1 MLELESREL
10 QLEHLK
16 NTLLTRVSDAESQMK
31 KLIRLRDEETIKAEK
46 ATTKLRIS
54 ISKLQQK
61 YEGEKQELH
70 EAKLSSELTQLRK
83 EHNQS
88 CSRITQLAH
97 ENNELSINATKYKG
111 VYQKACSRAEI
122 AAKQIGDLRKQ
133 LEQENFK
140 ELLTDSTH
148 KEFFDY
154 NPLFFSVKTTPAV
167 FHETIDMMLKGFPA
181 SLAQTQSEQSMR
193 TANERRIAAESA
205 LTAVRQR
212 TDAQSQRLNQLER
225 ELATEKARADEKS
238 NSHDAEVQ
246 KLRRRLL
253 AVQSEAVKWKRAWQ
267 SERTTREDQISHANQ
282 AIQSM
287 LDERAQLESDL
298 KQSREKATE
307 QLKTIDQLQRQA
319 ALEATNASSRLLVAL
334 STGEEGVTTAL
345 ELKRCIEEQLQPEL
359 ENTRQQCL
367 QAQTEAAEWRRKHER
382 LHLDLT
388 RCHNAAQQLELRLTE
403 RQSAVE
409 HELATLR
416 QQLTKVE
423 EEMRLKSALL
433 TKAEEQVQRYEADL
447 TELRT
452 TEQTFRASTN
462 EQLAELQSVHEATV
476 ERLNMAQRLIT
487 RLKSARDTA
496 LTGLARTQVELKE
509 SHDAHELSN
518 RQKID
523 ELNAVRL
530 ELNSMRQK
538 LTSTESELHQ
548 MREDSAKQML
558 RNNDEYEFTISQL
571 NQQLSAETQK
581 SEQYQIWISDLRKQ
595 LADAEFEHKS
605 VLDERM
611 LDDRRLEESE
621 RKVRQLELELSERNR
636 ELEKLQLE
644 VTERSRSLDLRA
656 HELQELQ
663 STIITRMTE
672 AQKAVESARSQQVEG
687 ELETQLLAGRLKEA
701 EEAAAAGEQQRK
713 QMSVHI
719 MELENELTKH
729 NQSRAEQAAE
739 HDRNQSDFRE
749 DLLRQLHEAQQQRD
763 LSTECLREANHFLV
777 EQTAAKQSLMEKMR
791 EMQDKYEQ
799 ASSSNFPVF
808 HCLIPSCMYYLLPQR
823 ISPCIF
829 LYRPPQISFYRLS
842 CLITLP
848 LVIRLLSGSPVLFN
862 FLFHAL
868 LQTHI
873 QSKRDLAASDR
884 ERAALQQQVNET
896 SAQLM
901 HARTLVEEA
910 VERVSRLESENKR
923 AERQSQQLALEVA
936 SKNAVAAATASSLMH
951 LKPADNLGIAWGRS
965 SDVDVGNYLSS
976 ENHHLSGAPKMYDS
990 DYQPPV
996 FSRRLSTESPSLSH
1010 PCAGSDNDGTERRK
1024 VTFAPLP
1031 VKKTTESVH
1040 TTSSAA
1046 SDLEQ
1051 LIREVTQKLD
1061 DEVLW
1066 D

>member
-1 MLELESREL
+1 MQTCRSCGRYNNFCTEAEHGVHKQTDLMELLEIERERRKSLESQCSTLMLEVESREL

-16 NTLLTRVSDAESQMK
+16 NTLLTRVSEAESQMK

-46 ATTKLRIS
+46 ATAKLRTS
-54 ISKLQQK
+54 IGKLQQK
-61 YEGEKQELH
+61 YEREKQELQ
-70 EAKLSSELTQLRK
+70 EALRSVRDSNDEQAFNLQNLLKKSETDRENLMNKLQKSETSVTKLSNELTQLRK

-88 CSRITQLAH
+88 CSRITQLTQ
-97 ENNELSINATKYKG
+97 ENSELSTNVMKYKG
-111 VYQKACSRAEI
+111 VYQKACSRAEV

-133 LEQENFK
+133 LEQ
-140 ELLTDSTH
+140 
-148 KEFFDY
+148 
-154 NPLFFSVKTTPAV
+154 
-167 FHETIDMMLKGFPA
+167 A
-181 SLAQTQSEQSMR
+181 SLAQIQSEQSMR
-193 TANERRIAAESA
+193 TANERRVAAESA

-238 NSHDAEVQ
+238 NSHEVEIQ

-267 SERTTREDQISHANQ
+267 SERTTHEDQINHANQ

-298 KQSREKATE
+298 KHSREKATE

-359 ENTRQQCL
+359 ESTKQQCL

-388 RCHNAAQQLELRLTE
+388 RCHDAAQQLELRLTE

-409 HELATLR
+409 HELTTLR

-423 EEMRLKSALL
+423 EEMHLKSALL
-433 TKAEEQVQRYEADL
+433 TKAEEQIHRYEADL

-452 TEQTFRASTN
+452 TQQTFRASTDG
-462 EQLAELQSVHEATV
+462 QLAELQSVHEATV

-509 SHDAHELSN
+509 AHDAHELSN
-518 RQKID
+518 RQKIE
-523 ELNAVRL
+523 ELNAVKS
-530 ELNSMRQK
+530 ELKSTIQK
-538 LTSTESELHQ
+538 LTSAESELHQ
-548 MREDSAKQML
+548 MREDSMKQLL
-558 RNNDEYEFTISQL
+558 RNNDEYEFTISRL

-581 SEQYQIWISDLRKQ
+581 SEQYQIWISDLRRQ
-595 LADAEFEHKS
+595 LADTESEYKS
-605 VLDERM
+605 VQDERM
-611 LDDRRLEESE
+611 LGDRRLEESE
-621 RKVRQLELELSERNR
+621 RKVRQLETQLSERNH
-636 ELEKLQLE
+636 ELEKLQFE
-644 VTERSRSLDLRA
+644 ITERSRLLDLRA
-656 HELQELQ
+656 QELQELQ

-672 AQKAVESARSQQVEG
+672 AQKAVESAQ
-687 ELETQLLAGRLKEA
+687 TQLLAERLKEA
-701 EEAAAAGEQQRK
+701 EGAAAAGEQERR
-713 QMSVHI
+713 QMNVHI
-719 MELENELTKH
+719 TELENELAKH
-729 NQSRAEQAAE
+729 KQSRTEQAAE
-739 HDRNQSDFRE
+739 HNRNQSELRE

-763 LSTECLREANHFLV
+763 LSTECLREANQFLV
-777 EQTAAKQSLMEKMR
+777 EQTAAKQSLMEKMK

-799 ASSSNFPVF
+799 A
-808 HCLIPSCMYYLLPQR
+808 H
-823 ISPCIF
+823 
-829 LYRPPQISFYRLS
+829 
-842 CLITLP
+842 T
-848 LVIRLLSGSPVLFN
+848 
-862 FLFHAL
+862 
-868 LQTHI
+868 

-884 ERAALQQQVNET
+884 ERVTLQQQVNES
-896 SAQLM
+896 SAQLV
-901 HARTLVEEA
+901 HARALVEEA

-923 AERQSQQLALEVA
+923 AERQSQQLALEIA

-951 LKPADNLGIAWGRS
+951 LKPTDNLRMVWGQS
-965 SDVDVGNYLSS
+965 GDVGEGNYLSP
-976 ENHHLSGAPKMYDS
+976 EKQYISGAPTMRDYD
-990 DYQPPV
+990 DQLTV
-996 FSRRLSTESPSLSH
+996 FNRRLSTESLNLSN
-1010 PCAGSDNDGTERRK
+1010 PFAESDSNGTERRK

-1031 VKKTTESVH
+1031 AKKTTESPR
-1040 TTSSAA
+1040 TISTAA

-1051 LIREVTQKLD
+1051 LIREVTHKLD
-1061 DEVLW
+1061 NEVLW

>member
-1 MLELESREL
+1 MQACRLYGRYDGFCTEAEPDVHKRTDLMELLEIERERRKNCESQCSTLMLELESREL

-46 ATTKLRIS
+46 ATTKLRTS

-70 EAKLSSELTQLRK
+70 EALRSVRDSNEQQILSLQSLLKKSETDKENLMSKLQKSETSVTKLSNELTQLRK
-83 EHNQS
+83 EHNQN
-88 CSRITQLAH
+88 CSRITQLTH

-111 VYQKACSRAEI
+111 VYQKACSRSEI

-133 LEQENFK
+133 LEQ
-140 ELLTDSTH
+140 
-148 KEFFDY
+148 
-154 NPLFFSVKTTPAV
+154 
-167 FHETIDMMLKGFPA
+167 A

-267 SERTTREDQISHANQ
+267 SERTTREDQITHANQ
-282 AIQSM
+282 AIQNM

-307 QLKTIDQLQRQA
+307 QLKMIEQLQRQA

-334 STGEEGVTTAL
+334 STGEEGVNTAL

-359 ENTRQQCL
+359 ENTKQQCL
-367 QAQTEAAEWRRKHER
+367 QAQTEAAEWRRKHEQ

-388 RCHNAAQQLELRLTE
+388 RCHDAAQQLELRLTE

-452 TEQTFRASTN
+452 TQQTFRASTN

-518 RQKID
+518 RQKIE
-523 ELNAVRL
+523 ELNAVKL

-548 MREDSAKQML
+548 MHEDSAKQML
-558 RNNDEYEFTISQL
+558 RNNEEYEFTISQL

-621 RKVRQLELELSERNR
+621 RKVRQLEIELSERNH

-644 VTERSRSLDLRA
+644 VTERSRLLDLRA
-656 HELQELQ
+656 HDLQELQ

-701 EEAAAAGEQQRK
+701 EETAAAGEQQRK

-719 MELENELTKH
+719 MELENELAKH
-729 NQSRAEQAAE
+729 NQSRTEQAAE
-739 HDRNQSDFRE
+739 HDRNQSELRE

-791 EMQDKYEQ
+791 EMQDEYEQ
-799 ASSSNFPVF
+799 
-808 HCLIPSCMYYLLPQR
+808 
-823 ISPCIF
+823 
-829 LYRPPQISFYRLS
+829 
-842 CLITLP
+842 
-848 LVIRLLSGSPVLFN
+848 
-862 FLFHAL
+862 
-868 LQTHI
+868 THT

-896 SAQLM
+896 SAQLV

-910 VERVSRLESENKR
+910 VERVARLESENKR

-951 LKPADNLGIAWGRS
+951 LKPTDNLRIAWGRS
-965 SDVDVGNYLSS
+965 GDVDVGNYLSS
-976 ENHHLSGAPKMYDS
+976 ERQHLSGAPKMCDS

-996 FSRRLSTESPSLSH
+996 FRRRLSTESSSLNH
-1010 PCAGSDNDGTERRK
+1010 PCAGSDNNGTEHRK

-1031 VKKTTESVH
+1031 VKKTTESAR